1 VGGRG
6 TNIAGCGG
14 CYEEKRCGT
23 LIKKCKVGALNENRL
38 CLRVI
43 ATTRN
48 GAWKT
53 HKKCKVGA
61 QTENRQRLRVIEVDK
76 YAFFVIMF
84 I

>member
-23 LIKKCKVGALNENRL
+23 LIKKY
-38 CLRVI
+38 
-43 ATTRN
+43 
-48 GAWKT
+48 
-53 HKKCKVGA
+53 KVGA